1 MGKGYEQGILQGYLL
16 RGDVRA
22 AMAYLREFPEQAE
35 RYQKYASLFEQG
47 RYLTYDADGE
57 LNELLLIYQT
67 YYRDVF
73 YLGLD
78 PARATEAMGAR
89 FAEHFR
95 LDSGPSIDEIEEEHV
110 APAFRGRGLR
120 FLGGRTSG
128 RYGPYIWRTEE
139 LRTYRVELPEGVQDY
154 AVKFLDGFLS
164 RSWLDYISFGETGTG
179 GWSNGDGLIHCVKQ
193 VYDTESESFRVSLLK
208 HEAQHALDLARY
220 PGMTSEDLE
229 YRAKLVELIYSEER
243 NMMTRFD
250 GEADAAKKSDG
261 HALASSRIVEGFAAC
276 LGPGGAL
283 DTLSIKDIQAI
294 AGRLFAE
301 SARDVAGKYPARTD
315 VEQGAL

>member
-78 PARATEAMGAR
+78 PAQATEAMGAR

-283 DTLSIKDIQAI
+283 DALSIKDIQAI

>member
-1 MGKGYEQGILQGYLL
+1 MREGYDPGVLRGHLL
-16 RGDVRA
+16 KGDVRA

-35 RYQKYASLFEQG
+35 QYQKYVSLFEQAH
-47 RYLTYDADGE
+47 YLTYDVDEE
-57 LNELLLIYQT
+57 LNGLLLIYQT

-78 PARATEAMGAR
+78 PAQAAEAMRTR

-110 APAFRGRGLR
+110 APAFRGRGLH

-128 RYGPYIWRTEE
+128 CYGPYIWRTEE
-139 LRTYRVELPEGVQDY
+139 LRTYRVELPDGVQDY

-164 RSWLDYISFGETGTG
+164 RSWLDYISFSETGTG

-193 VYDTESESFRVSLLK
+193 GYDTASESFRVSLLK
-208 HEAQHALDLARY
+208 HEAQHALDLARC
-220 PGMTSEDLE
+220 PGMASEDLE

-243 NMMTRFD
+243 NLLPRFA
-250 GEADAAKKSDG
+250 GEADAAKKGDG
-261 HALASSRIVEGFAAC
+261 HALASRRIVEGVTAH
-276 LGPGGAL
+276 LGPGIAL
-283 DTLSIKDIQAI
+283 DGLSIKDIQAI

-301 SARDVAGKYPARTD
+301 SSREAAGKYPAA
-315 VEQGAL
+315 EKGAL

>member
-110 APAFRGRGLR
+110 APAFRGRGFH

-193 VYDTESESFRVSLLK
+193 VYDTESEGV
-208 HEAQHALDLARY
+208 
-220 PGMTSEDLE
+220 
-229 YRAKLVELIYSEER
+229 
-243 NMMTRFD
+243 
-250 GEADAAKKSDG
+250 
-261 HALASSRIVEGFAAC
+261 
-276 LGPGGAL
+276 
-283 DTLSIKDIQAI
+283 
-294 AGRLFAE
+294 
-301 SARDVAGKYPARTD
+301 
-315 VEQGAL
+315 